1 MCYHQY
7 LSQCVR
13 FKTHPHLTLLG
24 PLLELDS
31 LLVEP
36 LDCSFEVIDSYANM
50 SETFSNIIVSG
61 SVSLEGIILL
71 CLSASA
77 WCDREE
83 GRTNQFPSCDIALGH
98 PPSWLEVRTCL
109 PWTWNRYLVPGIL
122 EGKRGNS
129 W

>member
-7 LSQCVR
+7 LSQCVKS
-13 FKTHPHLTLLG
+13 KTHPHLTLLG

-31 LLVEP
+31 LFVEP
-36 LDCSFEVIDSYANM
+36 LDGSFEVIDSHTNM

-61 SVSLEGIILL
+61 SVSLEGIILF
-71 CLSASA
+71 CSSASA
-77 WCDREE
+77 RCDREDE
-83 GRTNQFPSCDIALGH
+83 STDQFPSCGIALGH

-109 PWTWNRYLVPGIL
+109 PWTWNRCPVPGIL
-122 EGKRGNS
+122 GGKRGSS